1 MGKAIWEASLLPL
14 PFKLPPQTSCWKEEE
29 EEEEEEENDMLS
41 CLQEA
46 KEEEEVKDV
55 PKKLCFLQF
64 SFNVNEQRK

>member
-1 MGKAIWEASLLPL
+1 
-14 PFKLPPQTSCWKEEE
+14 
-29 EEEEEEENDMLS
+29 MLS